1 MAVAGACAFL
11 CSKVSLRHPAPH
23 SSIAQFT
30 MHSLLSFLLLCFA
43 GIVAAVSSSGSRL
56 LVVLEDAAEKSK
68 YSRFWKDL
76 EGKADFYASSSSD
89 SYS

>member
-1 MAVAGACAFL
+1 M
-11 CSKVSLRHPAPH
+11 R
-23 SSIAQFT
+23 
-30 MHSLLSFLLLCFA
+30 SLLSFLLLYFA

-76 EGKADFYASSSSD
+76 EGKADFLCFIRQRLLPLAIE
-89 SYS
+89 